1 MDLSIVIPALNE
13 SKKIARDV
21 EMAAMFLESNNFEG
35 EIIVVDD
42 GSTDDT
48 SEVAKTVKV
57 PPGVTRKVV
66 RYEQHRGKGYAVR
79 TGIRETSGEYVM
91 FADSGYCVP
100 YGDVLQ
106 GLEMLKDGT
115 CDIAHGSRKLIES
128 DIQQGQLWRRRICSG
143 LFKWLINKLLQ
154 IPPGITDTQCGFKIY
169 KGDVARQLYS
179 QCISD
184 GFMFDVEIILRAHK
198 QGYQIKEFPIE
209 WVCDLD
215 SRLSPTRSSW
225 RVLSELITIKRT
237 LDKGPQTQ

>member
-13 SKKIARDV
+13 SKKIARDIK
-21 EMAAMFLESNNFEG
+21 MAVVFLEVNNFEG

-42 GSTDDT
+42 GSTDGT
-48 SEVAKTVKV
+48 CEVAKSVKV
-57 PPGVTRKVV
+57 PPGVTLKVIG
-66 RYEQHRGKGYAVR
+66 YEQHRGKGYAVR
-79 TGIRETSGEYVM
+79 QGIKQTSGKYVM

-100 YGDVLQ
+100 YGNALL
-106 GLEMLKDGT
+106 GLEMLKDGS

-128 DIQQGQLWRRRICSG
+128 DIQQAQSWRRRISSR

-154 IPPGITDTQCGFKIY
+154 IPRGLTDTQCGFKIY

-184 GFMFDVEIILRAHK
+184 GFMFDIEIILRAQK
-198 QGYQIKEFPIE
+198 QGCRIEEFPIE

-215 SRLSPTRSSW
+215 SRLSLTRTPW
-225 RVLSELITIKRT
+225 PVISELRAIKRA
-237 LDKGPQTQ
+237 LSDK